1 MGLSQIYFCHQQVY
15 FNSLCFVELR
25 VTVLK
30 GLLKVNQMDKQ
41 QSDGTVL
48 HFIDGCFLFQLKI
61 LLINFIFGWNNT
73 LCPNTP
79 LCMLVLLKCNK
90 Q

>member
-48 HFIDGCFLFQLKI
+48 HFIDGCF
-61 LLINFIFGWNNT
+61 FISIEDFVDKFYFW
-73 LCPNTP
+73 
-79 LCMLVLLKCNK
+79 ME
-90 Q
+90 